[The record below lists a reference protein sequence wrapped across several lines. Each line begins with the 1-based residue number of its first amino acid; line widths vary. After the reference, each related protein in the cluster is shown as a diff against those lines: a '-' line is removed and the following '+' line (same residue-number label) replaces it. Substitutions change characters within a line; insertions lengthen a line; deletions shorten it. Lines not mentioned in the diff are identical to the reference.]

1 MKNELK
7 LTITIFSACALLGC
21 ASHPEPIVDMKGVSQ
36 SKYKIDWKECKSYS
50 EKIKIQEGSAKG
62 AATGSVIGAATG
74 TIRGDTEKNT
84 GYGAIIGATR
94 SGLNADKENQAVFKR
109 CLRGRGYRVLN

>member
-1 MKNELK
+1 MKNGLK
-7 LTITIFSACALLGC
+7 LTITIFSTCALLGC

-50 EKIKIQEGSAKG
+50 EKIKIQEGSA
-62 AATGSVIGAATG
+62 IGAATE
-74 TIRGDTEKNT
+74 TIRGDTDRDISNMLLLKR
-84 GYGAIIGATR
+84 I
-94 SGLNADKENQAVFKR
+94 QVVFKR

>member
-1 MKNELK
+1 MKNGLK

-50 EKIKIQEGSAKG
+50 EKIKIQEGS
-62 AATGSVIGAATG
+62 TIGAATE

-94 SGLNADKENQAVFKR
+94 SGLNADKEKQAVFKR

>member
-1 MKNELK
+1 MKNGLK
-7 LTITIFSACALLGC
+7 LTITIFSACAFLGC
-21 ASHPEPIVDMKGVSQ
+21 ASHPEPIVDMKGISQ
-36 SKYKIDWKECKSYS
+36 SKYEIDWKECKSYS

-62 AATGSVIGAATG
+62 AATGAVIGAATG

-94 SGLNADKENQAVFKR
+94 SGLNADKEKQAVFKR